1 MSISYLDVRFL
12 PIKTS
17 GIVLRFVIPI
27 FMWESTEGVRS
38 ADAARLVIPILT
50 LKSNENVRSA
60 DTHRLLSAADQAT
73 LIKSIHECRPIVIL
87 RDGAFIENTINRAF
101 LKIAVARAGFT
112 SSGGTTV
119 ASNIDRD
126 TNFCK
131 NADLISYVPR
141 ALQIAFFAPFPS
153 QWLSTEKRNS
163 SAIEIYISA
172 VEMFYCYVAY
182 LGLLYWLVSYKR
194 WNMALM
200 IPISFAVGVS
210 LLLGLTVAN
219 VGTLYRMRFPFAM
232 IFVSMGMAGLMQM
245 ARAIPLWLERVD
257 AANDQ

>member
-1 MSISYLDVRFL
+1 M
-12 PIKTS
+12 
-17 GIVLRFVIPI
+17 
-27 FMWESTEGVRS
+27 
-38 ADAARLVIPILT
+38 
-50 LKSNENVRSA
+50 
-60 DTHRLLSAADQAT
+60 
-73 LIKSIHECRPIVIL
+73 
-87 RDGAFIENTINRAF
+87 
-101 LKIAVARAGFT
+101 KIAVARAGFT

-119 ASNIDRD
+119 ASNIDKD

-131 NADLISYVPR
+131 NADLVSYIPR

-153 QWLSTEKRNS
+153 QWLSTAKRNS
-163 SAIEIYISA
+163 SAVEIYISA

-194 WNMALM
+194 WN
-200 IPISFAVGVS
+200 IPLVVPIAFAVGLS

-232 IFVSMGMAGLMQM
+232 IFVSIGMAGLMQM

-257 AANDQ
+257 TGNDQ